1 MENGLSFGVASL
13 DKQDLLDS
21 SRCSDRSYQGRFL
34 SMKVRHDP
42 VQVTGNAAM
51 TIISMISIRVTCYK
65 HVKIPY

>member
-1 MENGLSFGVASL
+1 MENGLSFAVASL

-21 SRCSDRSYQGRFL
+21 SRCPDRSYLGRFL